1 MDVFSKAN
9 VKDEL
14 CQNQRCVN
22 RGSSRAY
29 VLRIMT
35 IKVAINGYGTIGKR
49 VADAVDAQDDMEI
62 VGVTKTRPAFGCDLA
77 VRKGY
82 PIFCTYDDAD
92 RIAAFGAA
100 GYTCHGGL
108 SDLLEIADIVV
119 DCSPGKVGASN
130 KDKYVAAGIKWIFQ
144 GGEKHAMTEHSY
156 TSSANHTENLGV
168 AGTRVVSC
176 NTTGLSRTLVPLY
189 EHCGSL
195 SVECTMIRRAADP
208 GDSSK
213 GPINAIKPVLKVPS
227 HHGPDVM
234 TVKPEIQINSM
245 AVAVPTTL
253 MHVHV
258 VVATLP
264 EGHGLTT
271 ESVLSMWSERPRI
284 VIMNGSE
291 TGITTTAEVM
301 EFARDIG
308 RKWGDLH
315 EIFVW
320 EDGVK
325 LEGNTLYYF
334 QAIHQESDVIPENV
348 DAIRALMNTEP
359 DWMVSVAKTDAAI
372 SSYNHL

>member
-1 MDVFSKAN
+1 M
-9 VKDEL
+9 
-14 CQNQRCVN
+14 RT
-22 RGSSRAY
+22 
-29 VLRIMT
+29 MT

-82 PIFCTYDDAD
+82 PIFCTYDDSD
-92 RIAAFGAA
+92 RIAAFAAA
-100 GYTCHGGL
+100 GYECHGGL
-108 SDLLEIADIVV
+108 SDLLQIADIVI

-130 KDKYVAAGIKWIFQ
+130 KEKYQNAGVKWIFQ
-144 GGEKHAMTEHSY
+144 GGEKHAMTEMSY
-156 TSSANHTENLGV
+156 TSSANHAQNLNV
-168 AGTRVVSC
+168 EGTRVVSC

-208 GDSSK
+208 GDSNK

-245 AVAVPTTL
+245 AVAVPTTI

-258 VVATLP
+258 IVATLP

-271 ESVLSMWSERPRI
+271 ESVLEMWSNRPRI

-348 DAIRALMNTEP
+348 DAIRALMGTEA
-359 DWMVSVAKTDAAI
+359 DWLVSVEKTDAAI
-372 SSYNHL
+372 SKYNNL